1 MGRAALLPV
10 FCLPAAVCAAW
21 TVYAGKDVNWDLL
34 NYHYYLP
41 FELLAGRLGQDFF
54 AASAQSYLNPI
65 GYVPFYLM
73 VSSGW
78 HSVAVSIVLAVAH
91 SLSIGLLYLLAWRL
105 FARLRGRDRA
115 ILSILATALG
125 ASTAVYW
132 ETVGSSFLDPLL
144 VPPMLAG
151 LLLLVD
157 ESPRAARRAL
167 AAGALFGAAA
177 ALKYSNAI
185 YVLAALPLALAMP
198 GLSGVARLRACLA
211 YLAGGAAA
219 LAAMAGPWLAL
230 LMREF
235 GNPVFPLMNGW
246 FQSPYAPAVNMVSE
260 RFTPAEF
267 TAVLSFPFRMIAL
280 DRGLYSEN
288 FAPDIRFAAL
298 LAAAVALPV
307 VAARR
312 NAPRERALRGED
324 WRVLAFFGAS
334 LVLWLAS
341 SANAR
346 YGLIVLLI
354 AGVALA
360 RIAERLL
367 RAGIARTA
375 LAVLLVVQVGASV
388 MASPPRWFIAEPWS
402 LHWLP
407 YDVPE
412 RALREPALYVTVE
425 VLPMAVIAPFVHP
438 ASSFVNFRG
447 QHSIPS
453 DSPKLAALLERHR
466 DRVRTLG
473 RGLEL
478 VDGKPREEQ
487 LKAYD
492 ATLLRIGYRVDAE
505 DCFTIPWRRDDADPL
520 SRAANWLAAS
530 QLPHEPLSV
539 VSCALRTAM
548 RKPADDETER
558 HVSVLFDRIEKTC
571 PRLFRRQTAVTEPL
585 GSGWSRH
592 YPGLDARLE
601 AYADRVILN
610 RYRAAMHFDLGRL
623 SDWEHED
630 AAVPA
635 ACRS

>member
-1 MGRAALLPV
+1 
-10 FCLPAAVCAAW
+10 
-21 TVYAGKDVNWDLL
+21 
-34 NYHYYLP
+34 
-41 FELLAGRLGQDFF
+41 
-54 AASAQSYLNPI
+54 
-65 GYVPFYLM
+65 
-73 VSSGW
+73 
-78 HSVAVSIVLAVAH
+78 SVAVSIVLAVAH

-198 GLSGVARLRACLA
+198 VLSGVARLRACLA
-211 YLAGGAAA
+211 YLAGG
-219 LAAMAGPWLAL
+219 
-230 LMREF
+230 
-235 GNPVFPLMNGW
+235 
-246 FQSPYAPAVNMVSE
+246 
-260 RFTPAEF
+260 
-267 TAVLSFPFRMIAL
+267 
-280 DRGLYSEN
+280 
-288 FAPDIRFAAL
+288 AAL

-312 NAPRERALRGED
+312 NAPPQSALRGDD
-324 WRVLAFFGAS
+324 WRVLAFFAAS

-367 RAGIARTA
+367 PAGIARTA
-375 LAVLLVVQVGASV
+375 LAMLLVVQLGTSV

-438 ASSFVNFRG
+438 ASSFVNFR
-447 QHSIPS
+447 
-453 DSPKLAALLERHR
+453 
-466 DRVRTLG
+466 
-473 RGLEL
+473 
-478 VDGKPREEQ
+478 
-487 LKAYD
+487 
-492 ATLLRIGYRVDAE
+492 
-505 DCFTIPWRRDDADPL
+505 
-520 SRAANWLAAS
+520 
-530 QLPHEPLSV
+530 
-539 VSCALRTAM
+539 
-548 RKPADDETER
+548 
-558 HVSVLFDRIEKTC
+558 
-571 PRLFRRQTAVTEPL
+571 
-585 GSGWSRH
+585 
-592 YPGLDARLE
+592 
-601 AYADRVILN
+601 
-610 RYRAAMHFDLGRL
+610 
-623 SDWEHED
+623 
-630 AAVPA
+630 
-635 ACRS
+635 

>member
-1 MGRAALLPV
+1 
-10 FCLPAAVCAAW
+10 
-21 TVYAGKDVNWDLL
+21 
-34 NYHYYLP
+34 
-41 FELLAGRLGQDFF
+41 
-54 AASAQSYLNPI
+54 
-65 GYVPFYLM
+65 
-73 VSSGW
+73 
-78 HSVAVSIVLAVAH
+78 
-91 SLSIGLLYLLAWRL
+91 
-105 FARLRGRDRA
+105 
-115 ILSILATALG
+115 
-125 ASTAVYW
+125 
-132 ETVGSSFLDPLL
+132 L

-151 LLLLVD
+151 LLLLLD

-185 YVLAALPLALAMP
+185 Y
-198 GLSGVARLRACLA
+198 
-211 YLAGGAAA
+211 A
-219 LAAMAGPWLAL
+219 LAALAL

-260 RFTPAEF
+260 RFTPAEL

-298 LAAAVALPV
+298 LAAAVALPL

-312 NAPRERALRGED
+312 NAPRERALRGAD
-324 WRVLAFFGAS
+324 WRVFAFFGAS

-354 AGVALA
+354 AG
-360 RIAERLL
+360 RLL
-367 RAGIARTA
+367 PAGIARTA

-402 LHWLP
+402 LRWLP

-466 DRVRTLG
+466 D
-473 RGLEL
+473 
-478 VDGKPREEQ
+478 
-487 LKAYD
+487 
-492 ATLLRIGYRVDAE
+492 
-505 DCFTIPWRRDDADPL
+505 
-520 SRAANWLAAS
+520 
-530 QLPHEPLSV
+530 
-539 VSCALRTAM
+539 
-548 RKPADDETER
+548 
-558 HVSVLFDRIEKTC
+558 
-571 PRLFRRQTAVTEPL
+571 
-585 GSGWSRH
+585 
-592 YPGLDARLE
+592 
-601 AYADRVILN
+601 
-610 RYRAAMHFDLGRL
+610 
-623 SDWEHED
+623 
-630 AAVPA
+630 
-635 ACRS
+635 